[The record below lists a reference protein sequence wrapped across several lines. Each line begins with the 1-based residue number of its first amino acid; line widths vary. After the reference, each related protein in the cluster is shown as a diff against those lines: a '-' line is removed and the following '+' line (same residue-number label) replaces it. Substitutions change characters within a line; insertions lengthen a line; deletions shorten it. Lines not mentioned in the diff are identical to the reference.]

1 MNEVRLWGMGA
12 EQVAAILRQ
21 AGQESIRIVVARPVD
36 PSVPNY
42 MVRSMTKRNFL
53 TVLWLDIVIVWNG
66 WMDGCPQ
73 GRRSAKREE
82 MAFYPSILLILLYPT
97 NDSFSALLKLLL
109 HDYTVLFV
117 WEQES
122 RFKRLIMKRI
132 RVCVVAPQDPAK
144 VFATPPDTSAIRSHP
159 LFLLRS

>member
-53 TVLWLDIVIVWNG
+53 PFLTVLWLDIVIVWNG

-82 MAFYPSILLILLYPT
+82 MAFYPSSFCRHEMFPT

-122 RFKRLIMKRI
+122 P
-132 RVCVVAPQDPAK
+132 VQTTDYEE
-144 VFATPPDTSAIRSHP
+144 D
-159 LFLLRS
+159 